1 MVRTSEELMG
11 SIRDYIGENHD
22 DAAITLLEDMT
33 DTLGDYNRRIQESGD
48 WESKYRENDAQWRKR
63 YSDRF
68 YGNPVEDDVQIKEE
82 VTTKNI
88 DDTETVELAQTV
100 SDLFTEKGES

>member
-1 MVRTSEELMG
+1 MVRTSEELMS

-48 WESKYRENDAQWRKR
+48 WESKYRENDEQWRKR

-82 VTTKNI
+82 VTTKDT

>member
-22 DAAITLLEDMT
+22 DAAINLLEDMT
-33 DTLGDYNRRIQESGD
+33 DTLGDYDRRIQESGD
-48 WESKYRENDAQWRKR
+48 WESKYRENDEQWRKR

-68 YGNPVEDDVQIKEE
+68 YGKTVEDDVQIKEK
-82 VTTKNI
+82 VTTKDI
-88 DDTETVELAQTV
+88 SDTETVKLAQTV